1 MAIWVVKFPRKQI
14 HSTSNEGIWQQIFSN
29 FMHGVKSAR
38 LTISKVA
45 LLTPC
50 MEFENA
56 SGQIPLFEVL

>member
-29 FMHGVKSAR
+29 FMHGVESAK
-38 LTISKVA
+38 LA

-56 SGQIPLFEVL
+56 SGQIPFFEVL